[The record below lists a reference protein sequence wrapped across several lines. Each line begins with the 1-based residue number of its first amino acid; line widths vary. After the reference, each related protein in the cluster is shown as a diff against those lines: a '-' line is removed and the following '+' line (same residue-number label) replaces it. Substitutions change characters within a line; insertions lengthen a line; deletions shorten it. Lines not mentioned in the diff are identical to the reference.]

1 MDFIRWSSLI
11 SDVVEEAADAIGMWF
26 SSRGVCRAN
35 KLQMQDVLK
44 ITKQVTRT
52 ALSATQS
59 RKFVPRKRQMNELIR
74 RAVFVA
80 RRAGSAR

>member
-11 SDVVEEAADAIGMWF
+11 SDVVEEAADAIGTCMWF

-44 ITKQVTRT
+44 ITKLGNT
-52 ALSATQS
+52 
-59 RKFVPRKRQMNELIR
+59 K
-74 RAVFVA
+74 
-80 RRAGSAR
+80 